1 MQNNTIPTVQQEKD
15 ELISRCK
22 AGDHQAL
29 NLLYSHYRPYLLNI
43 CKHYAKDND
52 TAEDLLHDAF
62 IVILTSL
69 DKLRSTDKL
78 EVWMT
83 TIVRNVGYHYWKHLD
98 KEHSALQQ
106 MAGESQETTAESLMP
121 DFELM
126 QKLVAQL
133 PKGYQQVFRLSV
145 FEGLSHQEISR
156 MLNIAPHTSS
166 SQLLHAKQMLRKLI
180 KQSWLLILLFIA
192 IPTAIWKFLQK
203 DSPNIEGSVKE
214 ARVQSLPQSTH
225 IKSEAESAKNSS
237 SDIKRDSEGFQHP
250 SPNTQHLS
258 TSVLPNKEEEP
269 VRENEFTI
277 KEDSA
282 GFQHPTPNTH
292 HPSPNTQH
300 PTPNTQ
306 QPTPNIQH
314 PTPNTQHPTPKPKT
328 SAWKIQLAYNGQ
340 LGKRDNF
347 HEATSVNAK
356 SFSAISNI
364 LIPAETSYSNW
375 NDYSF
380 YLNNEVPPMDMTE
393 ETRSLM
399 EIAAS
404 NAQINGGSME
414 AHYEHQLPLSI
425 QLTLSRQLGKQ
436 FSVETGLSYTLL
448 QSTSTTG
455 SSAAYIQEQ
464 QRLHYLGIPIRMG
477 WQWYSHKQLS
487 FYTSSG
493 VMLEM
498 PIHSTLNVNHVV
510 NDMNTYSKQ
519 EKLSVPLQWSTSVG
533 VGIQY
538 DITPHIGFYL
548 EPSLQYFFNDG
559 SSIKSYRTEH
569 RFSVTLPLGIRFH

>member
-1 MQNNTIPTVQQEKD
+1 MQNNTISTVQQDKD

-22 AGDHQAL
+22 AGDRQAL

-98 KEHSALQQ
+98 KEHTALQQ
-106 MAGESQETTAESLMP
+106 MAGESQEITAESLMP

-166 SQLLHAKQMLRKLI
+166 SQLLHAKRMLQKLI

-192 IPTAIWKFLQK
+192 IPTVIRKFIQK
-203 DSPNIEGSVKE
+203 EKSGIEGNPITPTQEAQITGNRQQEAQKE
-214 ARVQSLPQSTH
+214 PTEAHTANHPVYVSIATKTASPKPLPYQEYSPILSDTVPHNTEVQ
-225 IKSEAESAKNSS
+225 
-237 SDIKRDSEGFQHP
+237 DDSEDIHHP
-250 SPNTQHLS
+250 TPTTQHLS
-258 TSVLPNKEEEP
+258 KDTITHRPIPQSSLA
-269 VRENEFTI
+269 EN
-277 KEDSA
+277 DN
-282 GFQHPTPNTH
+282 NTDM
-292 HPSPNTQH
+292 Q
-300 PTPNTQ
+300 
-306 QPTPNIQH
+306 I
-314 PTPNTQHPTPKPKT
+314 KPKT
-328 SAWKIQLAYNGQ
+328 SAWNIQLAYNGQ

-347 HEATSVNAK
+347 HETTSVNAK

-380 YLNNEVPPMDMTE
+380 YLNNEVPPMEMSE

-399 EIAAS
+399 EIAAN

-464 QRLHYLGIPIRMG
+464 QRLHYLGIPLRIG
-477 WQWYSHKQLS
+477 WQWYNKAPLS

-519 EKLSVPLQWSTSVG
+519 DKLSVPLQWSTSLG
-533 VGIQY
+533 MGLQY
-538 DITPHIGFYL
+538 NITPHIGFYV

-559 SSIKSYRTEH
+559 SDIKSYRTEH

>member
-1 MQNNTIPTVQQEKD
+1 MPNNPTSIGQQEKD
-15 ELISRCK
+15 ELLSRCK
-22 AGDHQAL
+22 AGDRQAL
-29 NLLYSHYRPYLLNI
+29 NLLYSHYKPYLLNV
-43 CKHYAKDND
+43 CKHYAKEDD
-52 TAEDLLHDAF
+52 VTEDLLHDAF

-98 KEHSALQQ
+98 KEHTALQQ
-106 MAGESQETTAESLMP
+106 MADESQDTTVESLMP

-166 SQLLHAKQMLRKLI
+166 SQLLHAKRMLRKLI

-192 IPTAIWKFLQK
+192 IPTVIWRFIQK
-203 DSPNIEGSVKE
+203 EKASIEGNTMNQPQEAQLRPLPQPTPVEMELKSDKMSQHPTTITQQPSPNAQQPTPI
-214 ARVQSLPQSTH
+214 T
-225 IKSEAESAKNSS
+225 
-237 SDIKRDSEGFQHP
+237 QHP
-250 SPNTQHLS
+250 ST
-258 TSVLPNKEEEP
+258 
-269 VRENEFTI
+269 
-277 KEDSA
+277 
-282 GFQHPTPNTH
+282 
-292 HPSPNTQH
+292 
-300 PTPNTQ
+300 NTQ
-306 QPTPNIQH
+306 QPTPINQH
-314 PTPNTQHPTPKPKT
+314 PATNTQQPTPKNQQPTPNTQPAYDMPIKPKT
-328 SAWKIQLAYNGQ
+328 SAWNIQLAYNGQ
-340 LGKRDNF
+340 LGKSNNF
-347 HEATSVNAK
+347 IEETSVNAK

-375 NDYSF
+375 NDYSL
-380 YLNNEVPPMDMTE
+380 YLNNQLPQQEMSA

-399 EIAAS
+399 EIAAN
-404 NAQINGGSME
+404 NALINDGRME
-414 AHYEHQLPLSI
+414 AHYEHQLPISI
-425 QLTLSRQLGKQ
+425 QLTLSRQLNRQ
-436 FSVETGLSYTLL
+436 LSVETGLSYTLL
-448 QSTSTTG
+448 QSTNTTG
-455 SSAAYIQEQ
+455 SSTAYIQEQ
-464 QRLHYLGIPIRMG
+464 QRLHYLGIPLRMG
-477 WQWYSHKQLS
+477 WQWYSHAPLS

-498 PIHSTLNVNHVV
+498 PIHSTLNVNHVI
-510 NDMNTYSKQ
+510 NDINTYSKQ
-519 EKLSVPLQWSTSVG
+519 DKLSVPLQWSTSVG

-569 RFSVTLPLGIRFH
+569 PLNFTLPIGIRFH

>member
-1 MQNNTIPTVQQEKD
+1 MQNNTIITVQQEKD

-22 AGDHQAL
+22 TGDRQAL
-29 NLLYSHYRPYLLNI
+29 NLLYCHYRPYLLNI
-43 CKHYAKDND
+43 CKHYAKEDHV
-52 TAEDLLHDAF
+52 AEDLLHDAF

-69 DKLRSTDKL
+69 DKLRDTDKL
-78 EVWMT
+78 EAWMT
-83 TIVRNVGYHYWKHLD
+83 TIVRNVGYHYWKHLE
-98 KEHSALQQ
+98 KENTALKQ
-106 MAGESQETTAESLMP
+106 MSGESQNITEGSIMP
-121 DFELM
+121 DYELM

-166 SQLLHAKQMLRKLI
+166 SQLLHAKRMLQKLI

-203 DSPNIEGSVKE
+203 DNPNIEGSVKE
-214 ARVQSLPQSTH
+214 AHVQSLPQSTP

-250 SPNTQHLS
+250 SSNTQHLS
-258 TSVLPNKEEEP
+258 TSVLSHKEEEP
-269 VRENEFTI
+269 VREEEYII

-282 GFQHPTPNTH
+282 DFQ

-300 PTPNTQ
+300 LTPNT
-306 QPTPNIQH
+306 QH
-314 PTPNTQHPTPKPKT
+314 PTPNTQHPTPNPKT
-328 SAWKIQLAYNGQ
+328 SAWNVQLAYNGQ

-347 HEATSVNAK
+347 YEATSVNAK

-364 LIPAETSYSNW
+364 LIPEETSYSNW

-380 YLNNEVPPMDMTE
+380 YLNNTLPQQDMTD

-399 EIAAS
+399 DIAAN
-404 NAQINGGSME
+404 NAQINDGRME
-414 AHYEHQLPLSI
+414 AHYEHQLPISI
-425 QLTLSRQLGKQ
+425 QLTLSRQLSRQ
-436 FSVETGLSYTLL
+436 LSVETGLSYTIL
-448 QSTSTTG
+448 QSTNTTG
-455 SSAAYIQEQ
+455 SSTAYIQER
-464 QRLHYLGIPIRMG
+464 QRLQYLGIPLRMG
-477 WQWYSHKQLS
+477 WQWYSKSSLS
-487 FYTSSG
+487 LYTSAG
-493 VMLEM
+493 VMLEK
-498 PIHSTLNVNHVV
+498 PIHSILDVNHVV
-510 NDMNTYSKQ
+510 NDVNTYSKRD
-519 EKLSVPLQWSTSVG
+519 KLSVPLQWSTSVG

>member
-1 MQNNTIPTVQQEKD
+1 MQNNTIITVQQEKD

-22 AGDHQAL
+22 AGDRQAL
-29 NLLYSHYRPYLLNI
+29 NLLYCHYRPYLLNI
-43 CKHYAKDND
+43 CKHYAKEDHV
-52 TAEDLLHDAF
+52 AEDLLHDAF

-69 DKLRSTDKL
+69 DKLRDTDKL
-78 EVWMT
+78 EAWMT

-98 KEHSALQQ
+98 KEHTALKQ
-106 MAGESQETTAESLMP
+106 MSGESQNITEGSIMP
-121 DFELM
+121 DYELM

-166 SQLLHAKQMLRKLI
+166 SQLLHAKRMLQKLI

-203 DSPNIEGSVKE
+203 DSRNIEGNIKE
-214 ARVQSLPQSTH
+214 ANVRSLPQSSSIERET
-225 IKSEAESAKNSS
+225 ESDKNST
-237 SDIKRDSEGFQHP
+237 SDLKKNFEGINHP
-250 SPNTQHLS
+250 TPTPRHLS
-258 TSVLPNKEEEP
+258 TSDLPHKEEERVHDEVP
-269 VRENEFTI
+269 AI
-277 KEDSA
+277 KEDSENINS
-282 GFQHPTPNTH
+282 PSTNTRR
-292 HPSPNTQH
+292 PSI
-300 PTPNTQ
+300 
-306 QPTPNIQH
+306 QPTITETDNNDIQIKKK
-314 PTPNTQHPTPKPKT
+314 NT
-328 SAWKIQLAYNGQ
+328 SAWNIQLAYNGQ

-364 LIPAETSYSNW
+364 LIPEETSYSNW

-380 YLNNEVPPMDMTE
+380 YLNNTLPQQDMTD

-399 EIAAS
+399 DIAAN
-404 NAQINGGSME
+404 NAQINDGRME

-436 FSVETGLSYTLL
+436 FSIETGLSYTLL

-464 QRLHYLGIPIRMG
+464 QRLQYLGIPLRMG
-477 WQWYSHKQLS
+477 WQWYSKSSLS
-487 FYTSSG
+487 LYTSAG
-493 VMLEM
+493 VMLEK
-498 PIHSTLNVNHVV
+498 PIHSTLDVNHFI
-510 NDMNTYSKQ
+510 NDINTYSKQ

-538 DITPHIGFYL
+538 DLTPHIGFYL

-559 SSIKSYRTEH
+559 SDIKSYRTEH

>member
-1 MQNNTIPTVQQEKD
+1 MPNNPTSIGQQEKD
-15 ELISRCK
+15 ELLSRCK
-22 AGDHQAL
+22 AGDRQAL
-29 NLLYSHYRPYLLNI
+29 NLLYSHYKPYLLNI
-43 CKHYAKDND
+43 CKHYAKEDD
-52 TAEDLLHDAF
+52 VAEDLLHDAF

-98 KEHSALQQ
+98 KEHTALQQ
-106 MAGESQETTAESLMP
+106 MANESQDTTVESLMP

-166 SQLLHAKQMLRKLI
+166 SQLLHAKRMLRKLI

-192 IPTAIWKFLQK
+192 IPTVIWRFIQK
-203 DSPNIEGSVKE
+203 EKASIEGNPMNQPQE
-214 ARVQSLPQSTH
+214 AQLRPLPQ
-225 IKSEAESAKNSS
+225 
-237 SDIKRDSEGFQHP
+237 
-250 SPNTQHLS
+250 
-258 TSVLPNKEEEP
+258 
-269 VRENEFTI
+269 
-277 KEDSA
+277 
-282 GFQHPTPNTH
+282 PTPVERELKSDKKSQQPT
-292 HPSPNTQH
+292 PITQQ

-306 QPTPNIQH
+306 QPTPNTQH
-314 PTPNTQHPTPKPKT
+314 PSPNTQHPSPNTQHPAPITQHPSTNTQQPTPNTQHPAPNTQPAYDMPIKPKT
-328 SAWKIQLAYNGQ
+328 SAWNIQLAYNGQ
-340 LGKRDNF
+340 LGKSNNF
-347 HEATSVNAK
+347 MEETSVNAK

-375 NDYSF
+375 NDYSL
-380 YLNNEVPPMDMTE
+380 YLNNQLPQQEMSA

-399 EIAAS
+399 EIAAN
-404 NAQINGGSME
+404 NALINDGRME
-414 AHYEHQLPLSI
+414 AHYEHQLPISI
-425 QLTLSRQLGKQ
+425 QLTLSRQLNKQ
-436 FSVETGLSYTLL
+436 LSVETGLSYTLL
-448 QSTSTTG
+448 KSTNTTG
-455 SSAAYIQEQ
+455 NPTAYIQEQ
-464 QRLHYLGIPIRMG
+464 QRLHYLGIPLRMG
-477 WQWYSHKQLS
+477 WQWYSHAPLS
-487 FYTSSG
+487 FYTSAG
-493 VMLEM
+493 VMMEM
-498 PIHSTLNVNHVV
+498 PVHSTLNVNHVV

-519 EKLSVPLQWSTSVG
+519 DKLSVPLQWSTSVG

>member
-1 MQNNTIPTVQQEKD
+1 MQNNTIITRRQEKD

-22 AGDHQAL
+22 TGDRQAL
-29 NLLYSHYRPYLLNI
+29 NLLYCHYRPYLLNI
-43 CKHYAKDND
+43 CKHYAKEDHV
-52 TAEDLLHDAF
+52 AEDLLHDAF

-69 DKLRSTDKL
+69 DKLRDTDKL
-78 EVWMT
+78 EAWMT

-98 KEHSALQQ
+98 KEHTALKQ
-106 MAGESQETTAESLMP
+106 MAGESQDMTAGSLMP
-121 DFELM
+121 DYELM

-166 SQLLHAKQMLRKLI
+166 SQLLHAKRMLQKLI

-192 IPTAIWKFLQK
+192 IPTVIWKFLQK
-203 DSPNIEGSVKE
+203 DSRNTEESIKE
-214 ARVQSLPQSTH
+214 AHVRSFPQSSSIERET
-225 IKSEAESAKNSS
+225 ESDKNSTS
-237 SDIKRDSEGFQHP
+237 NPKKNLEGINHAIP
-250 SPNTQHLS
+250 TPRHLS
-258 TSVLPNKEEEP
+258 TSDLPHKKEERVHDE
-269 VRENEFTI
+269 VHTTI
-277 KEDSA
+277 KEDSDDI
-282 GFQHPTPNTH
+282 N
-292 HPSPNTQH
+292 HPSTNTLR
-300 PTPNTQ
+300 PSI
-306 QPTPNIQH
+306 QPTITETDNNDIQIKK
-314 PTPNTQHPTPKPKT
+314 NT
-328 SAWKIQLAYNGQ
+328 SAWNVQLAYNGQ

-347 HEATSVNAK
+347 YEATSVNAK

-364 LIPAETSYSNW
+364 LIPEETSYSNW

-380 YLNNEVPPMDMTE
+380 YLNNTLPQQDMTD

-399 EIAAS
+399 DIAAN
-404 NAQINGGSME
+404 NAQINGGRME
-414 AHYEHQLPLSI
+414 AHYEHQLPISI
-425 QLTLSRQLGKQ
+425 QLTLSRQLSSQ
-436 FSVETGLSYTLL
+436 LSVETGLSYTLL
-448 QSTSTTG
+448 QSTNTTG
-455 SSAAYIQEQ
+455 SSAAYIQER
-464 QRLHYLGIPIRMG
+464 QRLLYLGIPLRMG
-477 WQWYSHKQLS
+477 WQWYSKSSLS
-487 FYTSSG
+487 LYTSAG
-493 VMLEM
+493 VMLEK
-498 PIHSTLNVNHVV
+498 PIHSTLDVNHFI

-569 RFSVTLPLGIRFH
+569 RFSITLPLGIRFH

>member
-1 MQNNTIPTVQQEKD
+1 MQNNTISTGRQEKD
-15 ELISRCK
+15 ELICRCK

-106 MAGESQETTAESLMP
+106 MAGESQETTAENLMP

-166 SQLLHAKQMLRKLI
+166 SQLLHAKRMLRKLI

-214 ARVQSLPQSTH
+214 AHVQSLPQSTH

-258 TSVLPNKEEEP
+258 TSVLSHKEEEP
-269 VRENEFTI
+269 VREEESII
-277 KEDSA
+277 KEDSED
-282 GFQHPTPNTH
+282 FQ

-300 PTPNTQ
+300 PTPNNK
-306 QPTPNIQH
+306 QPTPN
-314 PTPNTQHPTPKPKT
+314 NQHPTPKPKT
-328 SAWKIQLAYNGQ
+328 SAWNIQLAYNGQ

-464 QRLHYLGIPIRMG
+464 QRLHYLGIPLRMG
-477 WQWYSHKQLS
+477 WQWYSKSSLS
-487 FYTSSG
+487 LYTSAG
-493 VMLEM
+493 VMLEK
-498 PIHSTLNVNHVV
+498 PIHSTLYVNHFI
-510 NDMNTYSKQ
+510 NDINTYSKQ

-569 RFSVTLPLGIRFH
+569 RFSITLPLGIRFH

>member
-1 MQNNTIPTVQQEKD
+1 MPNNPTSIGQQEKD
-15 ELISRCK
+15 ELLSRCK
-22 AGDHQAL
+22 TGDRQAL
-29 NLLYSHYRPYLLNI
+29 NLLYSHYKPYLLNV
-43 CKHYAKDND
+43 CKHYAKEDD
-52 TAEDLLHDAF
+52 VAEDLLHDAF

-98 KEHSALQQ
+98 KEHTALQQ
-106 MAGESQETTAESLMP
+106 MADESQDMTAESLMP

-166 SQLLHAKQMLRKLI
+166 SQLLHAKRMLQKLI

-192 IPTAIWKFLQK
+192 IPTVIWRFIQK
-203 DSPNIEGSVKE
+203 EKASIEGNPMNQPQEAQLRPLPQPTPVEMELKSNKMSQHPTTITQQPSPNAQQPTPI
-214 ARVQSLPQSTH
+214 T
-225 IKSEAESAKNSS
+225 
-237 SDIKRDSEGFQHP
+237 QHP
-250 SPNTQHLS
+250 STTPQQPAPIN
-258 TSVLPNKEEEP
+258 
-269 VRENEFTI
+269 
-277 KEDSA
+277 
-282 GFQHPTPNTH
+282 QHPAPINQQPTPKD
-292 HPSPNTQH
+292 QQ

-306 QPTPNIQH
+306 PAYDMPI
-314 PTPNTQHPTPKPKT
+314 KPKT
-328 SAWKIQLAYNGQ
+328 SAWNIQLAYNGQ
-340 LGKRDNF
+340 LGKSNDF
-347 HEATSVNAK
+347 MEETSVNAK

-375 NDYSF
+375 NDYSL
-380 YLNNEVPPMDMTE
+380 YLNNQLPQQEMSA

-399 EIAAS
+399 EIAAN
-404 NAQINGGSME
+404 NALINDGRME
-414 AHYEHQLPLSI
+414 AHYEHQLPISI
-425 QLTLSRQLGKQ
+425 QLTLSRQLNRQ
-436 FSVETGLSYTLL
+436 LSVETGLSYTLL
-448 QSTSTTG
+448 KSTNTTG
-455 SSAAYIQEQ
+455 NPTAYIQEQ
-464 QRLHYLGIPIRMG
+464 QRLHYLGIPLRMG
-477 WQWYSHKQLS
+477 WQWYSHAPLS
-487 FYTSSG
+487 FYTSAG
-493 VMLEM
+493 VMMEM
-498 PIHSTLNVNHVV
+498 PVHSTLNVNHVV

-519 EKLSVPLQWSTSVG
+519 DKLSVPLQWSTSVG

-569 RFSVTLPLGIRFH
+569 RFSITLPLGIRFH

>member
-1 MQNNTIPTVQQEKD
+1 MQNNTISTVQQEKD

-22 AGDHQAL
+22 AGDRQAL

-98 KEHSALQQ
+98 KEHTALQQ

-166 SQLLHAKQMLRKLI
+166 SQLLHAKRMLRKLI

-203 DSPNIEGSVKE
+203 DNPNIERSIKE
-214 ARVQSLPQSTH
+214 ARVQPLPQSTP

-258 TSVLPNKEEEP
+258 TSVLSHKEEEF
-269 VRENEFTI
+269 VSEEKSTI

-292 HPSPNTQH
+292 HP
-300 PTPNTQ
+300 
-306 QPTPNIQH
+306 
-314 PTPNTQHPTPKPKT
+314 TPNTQHPTPKPKT
-328 SAWKIQLAYNGQ
+328 SAWNIQLAYNGQ

-464 QRLHYLGIPIRMG
+464 QRLHYLGIPLRMG
-477 WQWYSHKQLS
+477 WQWYSKAPLS

-510 NDMNTYSKQ
+510 NDMNTYSKRD
-519 EKLSVPLQWSTSVG
+519 KLSVPLQWSTSVG

>member
-1 MQNNTIPTVQQEKD
+1 MPNNPTSIGQQEKD
-15 ELISRCK
+15 ELLSRCK
-22 AGDHQAL
+22 AGDRQAL
-29 NLLYSHYRPYLLNI
+29 NLLYSHYKPYLLNI
-43 CKHYAKDND
+43 CKHYAKEDD
-52 TAEDLLHDAF
+52 VAEDLLHDAF

-83 TIVRNVGYHYWKHLD
+83 TIVRNIGYHYWKHLD
-98 KEHSALQQ
+98 KEHTALQQ
-106 MAGESQETTAESLMP
+106 MANESQDTTVESLMP

-166 SQLLHAKQMLRKLI
+166 SQLLHAKRMLRKLI

-192 IPTAIWKFLQK
+192 IPTVIWRFIQK
-203 DSPNIEGSVKE
+203 EKASIEGNPMNQPQEAQLRPLPQPTPVEMELKSDKMSQHPTTITQQPSPNAQQPTPI
-214 ARVQSLPQSTH
+214 T
-225 IKSEAESAKNSS
+225 
-237 SDIKRDSEGFQHP
+237 QHP
-250 SPNTQHLS
+250 ST
-258 TSVLPNKEEEP
+258 
-269 VRENEFTI
+269 
-277 KEDSA
+277 
-282 GFQHPTPNTH
+282 
-292 HPSPNTQH
+292 
-300 PTPNTQ
+300 NTQ
-306 QPTPNIQH
+306 QPTPINQH
-314 PTPNTQHPTPKPKT
+314 PATNTQHPTPKNQQPTPNTQPAYDMPTKPKT
-328 SAWKIQLAYNGQ
+328 SAWNIQLAYNGQ
-340 LGKRDNF
+340 LGKSNDF
-347 HEATSVNAK
+347 IEETSVNAK

-375 NDYSF
+375 NDYSL
-380 YLNNEVPPMDMTE
+380 YLNNQLPQQEMSA

-399 EIAAS
+399 EIAAN
-404 NAQINGGSME
+404 NALINDGRME
-414 AHYEHQLPLSI
+414 AHYEHQLPISI
-425 QLTLSRQLGKQ
+425 QLTLSRQLNRQ
-436 FSVETGLSYTLL
+436 LSVETGLSYTLL
-448 QSTSTTG
+448 KSTNTTG
-455 SSAAYIQEQ
+455 NPTAYIQEQ
-464 QRLHYLGIPIRMG
+464 QRLHYLGIPLRMG
-477 WQWYSHKQLS
+477 WQWYSHAPLS
-487 FYTSSG
+487 FYTSAG
-493 VMLEM
+493 VMMEM
-498 PIHSTLNVNHVV
+498 PVHSTLNVNHVV

-519 EKLSVPLQWSTSVG
+519 DKLSVPLQWSTSVG